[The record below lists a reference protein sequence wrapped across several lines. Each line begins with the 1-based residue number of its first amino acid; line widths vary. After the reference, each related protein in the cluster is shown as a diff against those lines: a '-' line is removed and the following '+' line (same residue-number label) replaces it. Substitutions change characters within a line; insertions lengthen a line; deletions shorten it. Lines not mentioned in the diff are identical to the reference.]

1 MTMARLS
8 LGTFLAAVGI
18 VAFVLV
24 LRRASGALVSPL
36 GFLPAL
42 GIGLLLSA
50 GTWMLRRLVLAL
62 APDRPRLLV
71 GITAIT
77 WMLVVAIT
85 ISHTSPLAIVAL
97 WLPLVATEAYW
108 RVVPYQGSTP
118 SARPVSPPLPGS
130 PAPPPESL
138 IQQLTR
144 LRENGR
150 ERVNG
155 KARIDFAA
163 GEQTTALHVVFSPP
177 LAKDPSVAA
186 EAPDAEGITIR
197 ATECRTYGLRLEARR
212 GRDSAA
218 ALTVLVQFE
227 ASCAWE

>member
-1 MTMARLS
+1 MTTARLS

-36 GFLPAL
+36 GFFPAL
-42 GIGLLLSA
+42 GIGCLLAA

-62 APDRPRLLV
+62 MPDQPRLV
-71 GITAIT
+71 SGVTVIT
-77 WMLVVAIT
+77 WTLVVAMT
-85 ISHTSPLAIVAL
+85 LSHTGPLAILAL
-97 WLPLVATEAYW
+97 WLPVISTEAYW
-108 RVVPYQGSTP
+108 HVVPYHEP
-118 SARPVSPPLPGS
+118 SSPASAVSHPLPGS

-144 LRENGR
+144 VRENGC

-163 GEQTTALHVVFSPP
+163 GEQTTALHVAFSPP

-186 EAPDAEGITIR
+186 EAPDVEGITIR
-197 ATECRTYGLRLEARR
+197 ATECRTYGLRLEVKR
-212 GRDSAA
+212 GRDVATP
-218 ALTVLVQFE
+218 LTVLVQFE
-227 ASCAWE
+227 ANCGLE